1 MCRSKTGRQVPCNNL
16 QNVGATT
23 YKKGLQQP
31 TFLLCNF
38 MQKGLAKNRY
48 TEAQPDIRRSR
59 NHS

>member
-38 MQKGLAKNRY
+38 MQKGLAKNN
-48 TEAQPDIRRSR
+48 QSPIGLQK
-59 NHS
+59 